1 MSVAL
6 LTLWRII
13 IIPKDKNLSNR
24 VDNSIKT
31 QFDNLP
37 RNQQTYSSF
46 VKIANKI
53 GSQLLPKKD
62 CPPPK
67 DSADTHNVVAAR
79 KATRRAST
87 RAIQTAQINLRNTYD
102 RSEDT
107 RINNILKSFEHPT
120 SSSSVKHAWD
130 LVKKICG
137 KKAQS
142 VIFIE
147 GENHLKCWE
156 THFKN
161 LLNSE
166 PQTQTAPDPIQ
177 KIETNE
183 KRQSPRLLWL
193 ISRIL
198 ETTED

>member
-1 MSVAL
+1 M
-6 LTLWRII
+6 
-13 IIPKDKNLSNR
+13 LS
-24 VDNSIKT
+24 
-31 QFDNLP
+31 P
-37 RNQQTYSSF
+37 E
-46 VKIANKI
+46 
-53 GSQLLPKKD
+53 
-62 CPPPK
+62 
-67 DSADTHNVVAAR
+67 
-79 KATRRAST
+79 
-87 RAIQTAQINLRNTYD
+87 
-102 RSEDT
+102 SEDI
-107 RINNILKSFEHPT
+107 RINNTLKSFEYPT
-120 SSSSVKHAWD
+120 SSSSVKHD
-130 LVKKICG
+130 LVKKISG

-183 KRQSPRLLWL
+183 KRQSPRLRWP